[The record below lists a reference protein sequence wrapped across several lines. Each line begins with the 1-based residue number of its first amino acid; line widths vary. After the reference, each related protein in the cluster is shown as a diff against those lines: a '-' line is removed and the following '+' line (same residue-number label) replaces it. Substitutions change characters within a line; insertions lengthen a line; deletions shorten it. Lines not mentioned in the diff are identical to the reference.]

1 MTAGIN
7 GYCSSILPSY
17 TFSSACQAIFR
28 TEDTAT
34 YTTGIPQD
42 DGSTTEGIL
51 LLVAATT
58 TGKLLTTSISDAE
71 AAGFVAVSVVPPLT
85 LVHKPT
91 DLASGSGPV
100 EEEDAVF
107 TGAAAK
113 ITLGGGS
120 AWGGVV
126 GVAGVLL
133 ASALAGGMLVLA

>member
-7 GYCSSILPSY
+7 GYCSSLLPSY

-42 DGSTTEGIL
+42 DGSTTEDAL
-51 LLVAATT
+51 LLVTTTT
-58 TGKLLTTSISDAE
+58 TGRMLTTSISDAD

-91 DLASGSGPV
+91 DLASASEEEEE

-126 GVAGVLL
+126 GAAGVLL
-133 ASALAGGMLVLA
+133 A